1 MICKTDFREG
11 GLLPPHPS
19 AAPKRPILSRV
30 NAKKIS
36 LNMSETEL
44 AMFSPPKIQLDHEL
58 KIKLNGIK
66 NFVRLIWSN
75 F

>member
-30 NAKKIS
+30 NANKIS
-36 LNMSETEL
+36 SETEL

>member
-30 NAKKIS
+30 NANKIS

-44 AMFSPPKIQLDHEL
+44 AMFRPPKIQLT
-58 KIKLNGIK
+58 
-66 NFVRLIWSN
+66 RP
-75 F
+75 